1 MKHLFKLTAFAC
13 MVLSSLAFRQVSA
26 PKPGEEL
33 KRLEDFIGT
42 WTLEGEFKAGILGP
56 AEKVSGTDR
65 YEWME
70 GGYFLAGHSNF
81 KSADGTGSSLAVIG
95 YNPGD
100 GIYTYDAFNSMGDA
114 EHAKGSL
121 NADTW
126 IWTAGAKIGTK
137 DTQSRYLVKM
147 LSPTSYS
154 FQYLMSDD
162 GYSWTTIMQ
171 GKAAKVK

>member
-81 KSADGTGSSLAVIG
+81 KSADGTGSSLSVIG
-95 YNPGD
+95 YNAGD

-114 EHAKGSL
+114 EHAKDLSTPIPGS
-121 NADTW
+121 
-126 IWTAGAKIGTK
+126 G
-137 DTQSRYLVKM
+137 RLVPRSAPKTRRAA
-147 LSPTSYS
+147 TSS
-154 FQYLMSDD
+154 KCCRPLLTRSN
-162 GYSWTTIMQ
+162 I
-171 GKAAKVK
+171 

>member
-1 MKHLFKLTAFAC
+1 LKHLFKLTAFAC
-13 MVLSSLAFRQVSA
+13 MVLSSLAFPQVSA

-33 KRLEDFIGT
+33 KKLEYFIGT

-100 GIYTYDAFNSMGDA
+100 GIHTYDAFNSMGDA

-126 IWTAGAKIGTK
+126 IWTARAKIGTK